1 MDNTLTI
8 SFIGHKHIQLQLNA
22 DGQQVDAVD
31 FSFDSNLDTV
41 LIETV
46 DKLLKKNRITILSLR
61 EITVAGEVDP
71 NSSAYKI
78 AQTFIE
84 ALKTLKNQ

>member
-8 SFIGHKHIQLQLNA
+8 DFAGHKLIQLRLFS
-22 DGQQVDAVD
+22 DGREIDTVD

-41 LIETV
+41 LIESV
-46 DKLLKKNRITILSLR
+46 DKLLKRNRITILSLR
-61 EITVAGEVDP
+61 EIAIVGQVDP

-84 ALKTLKNQ
+84 AQKTLKNE